1 MATEAPRKIS
11 TLNDELDVKLFIY
24 IARQNIMFPV
34 AFILMA
40 LAGSYL
46 YLRYTPSV
54 YQTSAILQLGS
65 ENQANQLL
73 SNIYYYEDDLAK
85 QIELIRSSVFQQRAL
100 ASLPLAISYYTRGRV
115 LNNELYKNAPFRVE
129 ANVRNP
135 AIYGVPISIDFSENN
150 KVIISYAINGHNQQR
165 KEFIAEE
172 TAILPDFDLTVE
184 IKNPQIYEEQRSV
197 FTRNPYFFVIN
208 NPETAISKYAP
219 NIKINVLNAAA
230 RTILIS
236 TTGTNAHK
244 VADIVNVMTQEFN
257 VFDLEKKA
265 ESANNILEFIDR
277 QLDVVFGQ
285 LAASEIELD
294 SFKKEHK
301 IDENTITPLPAIHS
315 RIDDYEN
322 QIVMLEMENR
332 IFSEIEETLKSEKE
346 IDIFRLIAILSGSEF
361 RGTLSNLF
369 EALQQQLME
378 RERLLYEVTPNSRQ
392 IEALDFQI
400 AIQKRMLI
408 EAITTQKN
416 NIRGRIA
423 KLDSR
428 ITEFESVLVSRS
440 ERISMI
446 EFSRLQRVY
455 NINER
460 FYNQLVEKK
469 AEYSISR
476 AGFVS
481 QSLILERA
489 RTPLN
494 PISPIPQ
501 NIYLSSLLAAF
512 FLGAGIILLKYLF
525 YNEIPSLHDILKYTN
540 SPVLGVIP
548 KYKSEIPPNQLL
560 VLKKPKS
567 LIAEALRSIRT
578 NLQFIDNEPGSKL
591 VAITSTISGEGK
603 TFVAMNL
610 AGILAFSNK
619 KVIVIDFDM
628 RKPKIHFGFNTEN
641 IKGVSTIL
649 SGIDNIDDCIK
660 PSKVKNLDFI
670 TAGPVPPNPS
680 ELILTDRMDNM
691 VEYLKGKY
699 DFVIIDNPPVG
710 IVTDG
715 MKSILM
721 ADYPIYIFKANHSK
735 RLFIQNVNR
744 LVAES
749 SLSKLSIVLNAV
761 DREYSSYGYDKGYA
775 YGYYGGYGYGYY
787 DEATEMPTRTYF
799 AFKPVKNFLK
809 KLFGN
814 AG

>member
-1 MATEAPRKIS
+1 MATEAPKKIS
-11 TLNDELDVKLFIY
+11 ALNDELDVKLFLY
-24 IARQNIMFPV
+24 IARRNILFPIV
-34 AFILMA
+34 FILMA
-40 LAGSYL
+40 ISGSFL
-46 YLRYTPSV
+46 YLRYTPPV

-65 ENQANQLL
+65 ESQANQLL
-73 SNIYYYEDDLAK
+73 ANLYYYEDDMAK
-85 QIELIRSSVFQQRAL
+85 QIELIRSSIFQHRAL
-100 ASLPLAISYYTRGRV
+100 ANLPLNISYFTRGRV
-115 LNNELYKNAPFRVE
+115 LNNELYKSAPFRVE
-129 ANVRNP
+129 ARVKN
-135 AIYGVPISIDFSENN
+135 AALYGLPINIDFVERNQ
-150 KVIISYAINGHNQQR
+150 VEISFTINGHSQQR
-165 KEFIAEE
+165 REF
-172 TAILPDFDLTVE
+172 AIGQPASFPDLDITVE
-184 IKNPQIYEEQRSV
+184 VINPRIYEEQQSV

-208 NPETAISKYAP
+208 NPETIISGYSP

-236 TTGTNAHK
+236 NTGTNAQK
-244 VADIVNVMTQEFN
+244 TADIVNVMSEEFN

-277 QLDVVFGQ
+277 QLDMVFGQ
-285 LAASEIELD
+285 LADSELELD
-294 SFKKEHK
+294 SFKKEHD
-301 IDENTITPLPAIHS
+301 IDERTITPLPAIHE
-315 RIDDYEN
+315 RIGDYEN
-322 QIVMLEMENR
+322 QIVMLEMENQ
-332 IFSEIEETLKSEKE
+332 IFTEIEESLKSEQE

-361 RGTLSNLF
+361 RGTISTLLG
-369 EALQQQLME
+369 ALQEQLMD

-408 EAITTQKN
+408 EGITTQKN
-416 NIRGRIA
+416 NIRARIA
-423 KLDSR
+423 ELNSR

-440 ERISMI
+440 ARISMI
-446 EFSRLQRVY
+446 EFSRLQRIY

-476 AGFVS
+476 AGYVS

-489 RTPLN
+489 RTPSR
-494 PISPIPQ
+494 PISPIPR
-501 NIYLSSLLAAF
+501 NVYMSSLLAAI
-512 FLGAGIILLKYLF
+512 FLGIGIILLKYLF

-591 VAITSTISGEGK
+591 IAITSTISGEGK

-610 AGILAFSNK
+610 AGILAFSDK

-628 RKPKIHFGFNTEN
+628 RKPKIHLGFNTEN
-641 IKGVSTIL
+641 LNGVSTIL
-649 SGIDNIDDCIK
+649 SGIDTIDDCIK
-660 PSKVKNLDFI
+660 PSRVNNLDFI

-680 ELILTDRMDNM
+680 ELILTPRMNEMID
-691 VEYLKGKY
+691 YLKTKY
-699 DFVIIDNPPVG
+699 DYVIIDNPPVG

-715 MKSILM
+715 MKSVLM
-721 ADYPIYIFKANHSK
+721 ADYPIYIFKANYSK
-735 RLFIQNVNR
+735 RMFIQNVNR

-749 SLSKLSIVLNAV
+749 SISRLSIVLNAV

-787 DEATEMPTRTYF
+787 DEPEVKPGKKTF
-799 AFKPVKNFLK
+799 DFKLLKKIRK
-809 KLFGN
+809 KLF
-814 AG
+814 

>member
-24 IARQNIMFPV
+24 IAKRNLIFPA
-34 AFILMA
+34 AFILIA

-46 YLRYTPSV
+46 YLRYTPPV
-54 YQTSAILQLGS
+54 FQTSAILQLGS
-65 ENQANQLL
+65 ESQANHLL
-73 SNIYYYEDDLAK
+73 SHLYYYEDDMAK
-85 QIELIRSSVFQQRAL
+85 QIELIRSSIFQQRAL
-100 ASLPLAISYYTRGRV
+100 ANLPLAISYYSRGRV
-115 LNNELYKNAPFRVE
+115 LNNELYKNSPFIVE
-129 ANVRNP
+129 ATVKNS
-135 AIYGVPISIDFSENN
+135 ALYGVPINIDFFENN
-150 KVIISYAINGHNQQR
+150 KVLITYNLNGHNQQR
-165 KEFIAEE
+165 KEFTAGE
-172 TAILPDFDLTVE
+172 TVILPDLDIKVE
-184 IKNPQIYEEQRSV
+184 VVNPRIYEEQQSV

-208 NPETAISKYAP
+208 IPETAISKSAS
-219 NIKINVLNAAA
+219 NVKINVLNAAA

-236 TTGTNAHK
+236 NTGHNAQK
-244 VADIVNVMTQEFN
+244 AADIVNVMTQEFN

-277 QLDVVFGQ
+277 QLDVVFSQ
-285 LAASEIELD
+285 LAASELELD
-294 SFKKEHK
+294 SFKKEHN
-301 IDENTITPLPAIHS
+301 IDENTITPLPAIHA

-361 RGTLSNLF
+361 RGTISRLF

-416 NIRGRIA
+416 NIRGRITELGS
-423 KLDSR
+423 K
-428 ITEFESVLVSRS
+428 ITEFETVLLSRS

-489 RTPLN
+489 GTPLK
-494 PISPIPQ
+494 PISPIPR

-512 FLGAGIILLKYLF
+512 FLGVGIILLKYLF

-548 KYKSEIPPNQLL
+548 KYKSEIPANQLL

-610 AGILAFSNK
+610 AGILAFSEK

-628 RKPKIHFGFNTEN
+628 RKPKIHLGFNTEN
-641 IKGVSTIL
+641 VKGVSTIL

-680 ELILTDRMDNM
+680 ELILTERMDKL
-691 VEYLKGKY
+691 VEYLKSKY
-699 DFVIIDNPPVG
+699 DYVIIDNPPVG

-744 LVAES
+744 LVSES
-749 SLSKLSIVLNAV
+749 SLSKLSVVLNAV
-761 DREYSSYGYDKGYA
+761 DPEYSSYGYDKGYA

-787 DEATEMPTRTYF
+787 DDSQQIPSKSFF
-799 AFKPVKNFLK
+799 AIKPLKQLLK
-809 KLFGN
+809 KLS
-814 AG
+814 